1 MRSQFT
7 TKKQTIMLLL
17 KGGLTEEDILKLPKI
32 TQQDI
37 DEAKQEY
44 NQLSKTIILFEA
56 NRKPS
61 HDSR

>member
-1 MRSQFT
+1 MRSRFT

-44 NQLSKTIILFEA
+44 NQLRKTIILFEA

-61 HDSR
+61 YDSR